1 MQVNEIPLSPDNQ
14 QFSIAVNGV
23 SYQLR
28 SLWRDGAG
36 WIVDLMDASGAPV
49 VSDIPLVTG
58 ANLLSQYAYLNL
70 GFALVVICDDPGQD
84 YPTKTDLGIKSHLL
98 VVTE

>member
-1 MQVNEIPLSPDNQ
+1 MQANEIPLSPNNQ
-14 QFSIAVNGV
+14 QFSTDINGV
-23 SYQLR
+23 SYQIR
-28 SLWRDGAG
+28 SLWRDNAG
-36 WIVDLMDASGAPV
+36 WVVDLMDASGAAV

-70 GFALVVICDDPGQD
+70 GFGLVLVCDDPGQD
-84 YPTKTDLGIKSHLL
+84 YPTKTDMGIKSHLL